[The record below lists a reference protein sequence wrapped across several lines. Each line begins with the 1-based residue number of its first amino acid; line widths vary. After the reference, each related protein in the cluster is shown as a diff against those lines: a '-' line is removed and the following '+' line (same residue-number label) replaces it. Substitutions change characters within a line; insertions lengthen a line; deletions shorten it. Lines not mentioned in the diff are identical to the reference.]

1 MEERFTKM
9 SSAALLRKVYKANG
23 LIGGFGAISLNTDRD
38 LKRELIAKNSLSQLG
53 SIKSGLV
60 SSIEMFKQL
69 GIMIAIVTFVVTTI
83 FSTLPMYMP
92 QFFKTVDWTH
102 QLHLQSVES
111 ATTDMTEEEKQKYI
125 AIKHDEEVKS
135 YNQELNDVQTE
146 HLDMLMIVILPMLGV
161 IALAFF
167 RFKWLLSVQACVNEA
182 YQEKEKFLHEEKD
195 KLRMIREL
203 RESRLRR

>member
-1 MEERFTKM
+1 MEERFTEM
-9 SSAALLRKVYKANG
+9 SSAELIRKVYKANG
-23 LIGGFGAISLNTDRD
+23 LIGGFGAIRLNTDKD
-38 LKRELIAKNSLSQLG
+38 LKKELISKNSLSQLG
-53 SIKSGLV
+53 SIRAGLT

-69 GIMIAIVTFVVTTI
+69 GIIFAVFTFILTTI

-92 QFFKTVDWTH
+92 QFFKTADWTH

-111 ATTDMTEEEKQKYI
+111 ATTDMTEKEKQKYI
-125 AIKHDEEVKS
+125 IDKHNEEVTS
-135 YNQELNDVQTE
+135 YNKELSDVQTE

-161 IALAFF
+161 ITLAFF

-182 YQEKEKFLHEEKD
+182 YQEKEKFLQEEKD
-195 KLRMIREL
+195 KLKMIKEL